1 VLEIRG
7 DLTEAEEAYARAAR
21 YGHEPQPGLALLWLA
36 QGRTSAAV
44 AAVHRLTVEPR
55 PDVLRVALLTAAIEI
70 LLAADAVAD
79 AATLSRDLDRCAA
92 LLDTPLVRGRAGH
105 ATGAV
110 LLAQGQA
117 DQALPRVR
125 QAITDFAGVT
135 VACSRM
141 LLCQVYAALDDP
153 ASATLELTEA
163 ATALDRLGARPT
175 RQQVT
180 RLLRPD
186 RPGGLTCRE
195 LEVLRLVA
203 AVTNNAGIA
212 AALVLSETV
221 TRHLSTSSAS
231 SASPRGPPRPPW
243 VRARPGLTRSG
254 RPRGL

>member
-1 VLEIRG
+1 MLEIRG

-21 YGHEPQPGLALLWLA
+21 YGHEPQPGLALL
-36 QGRTSAAV
+36 
-44 AAVHRLTVEPR
+44 
-55 PDVLRVALLTAAIEI
+55 TAAIEI

-79 AATLSRDLDRCAA
+79 AATLSRDLDQCAA
-92 LLDTPLVRGRAGH
+92 LLGTPLVRGRAGH

-125 QAITDFAGVT
+125 QAITDFAGVAAAYE

-180 RLLRPD
+180 RLLRPTG
-186 RPGGLTCRE
+186 R
-195 LEVLRLVA
+195 VA
-203 AVTNNAGIA
+203 
-212 AALVLSETV
+212 
-221 TRHLSTSSAS
+221 
-231 SASPRGPPRPPW
+231 
-243 VRARPGLTRSG
+243 
-254 RPRGL
+254 

>member
-1 VLEIRG
+1 MLEIRG

-44 AAVHRLTVEPR
+44 AAVHRLTAEPR

-79 AATLSRDLDRCAA
+79 AATLSRDLDQCAA
-92 LLDTPLVRGRAGH
+92 LLGTPLVRGRAGH

-125 QAITDFAGVT
+125 QAITDFAGVAAAYE

-153 ASATLELTEA
+153 ASATLELTET

-203 AVTNNAGIA
+203 AGTNNAGIA

-221 TRHLSTSSAS
+221 TRHLSNIFGKLGVSSRTA
-231 SASPRGPPRPPW
+231 AAAFGYEHDL
-243 VRARPGLTRSG
+243 V
-254 RPRGL
+254 